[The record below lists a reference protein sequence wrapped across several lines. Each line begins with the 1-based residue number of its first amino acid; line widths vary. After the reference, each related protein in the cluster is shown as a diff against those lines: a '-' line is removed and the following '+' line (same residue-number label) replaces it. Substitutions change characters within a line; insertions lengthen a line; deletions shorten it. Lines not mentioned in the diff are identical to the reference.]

1 MINAE
6 NFVNSFHGNSDE
18 IFILSN
24 AKKKKK
30 KRKKKKMKKVKN
42 NGKVSRAIFHF
53 VQLCFVCCIF
63 KSFYKYGMVTYTVN

>member
-30 KRKKKKMKKVKN
+30 KKKKKENEKSKKQWKSVK
-42 NGKVSRAIFHF
+42 SYLSFCPAL
-53 VQLCFVCCIF
+53 LCLLYF
-63 KSFYKYGMVTYTVN
+63 